1 MSEPK
6 EDKSGPKKTLS
17 LGGKLELK
25 KAPDHAGGGAV
36 GTVKQSFT
44 HGRSKTVAVEVKR
57 KRDVEPGKP
66 TGPQGTTTTT
76 TSQGQT
82 LIGLTE
88 QGRARSATIRQL
100 TSEER
105 AARIQVLKEA
115 LEEEKKAEHTPAAAP
130 AAPGQRPGD
139 PVVRDHSSD
148 SLRQRELEELRQIEE
163 LEKKKAAEEEQKLK
177 DTAGAKR
184 KEIVGLRL
192 PGGVTATDEEEDE
205 APRRGAAGRSRT
217 AGKAAPPSR
226 RSTGGQERR
235 QTGKVNLS
243 QIRVGEGEVEIVE
256 RTRSMASA
264 RRAREKE
271 KRRMAASEPQKIL
284 RDVVIPEVIT
294 VQELS
299 NRMAERG
306 GDVIKAL
313 MKLGVMATITQS
325 IDADTAELVAA
336 EFGHRIKRV
345 AESDV
350 EIGLQDSQESS
361 ETLVTRAPVVTIMG
375 HVDHGKTSLLD
386 AIRQTAVASREA
398 GGITQHI
405 GAYQAETPRGKITF
419 IDTPGHAAFTEMRA
433 RGARV
438 TDVVVLVVAADDG
451 IMPQTVEAITHA
463 KAAGVPILV
472 AINKMDLPAADP
484 NKVRQALLQHDIQVE
499 EMGGETLSVEVSAKT
514 KKNLDKLLETIL
526 LQAEVLDLKAN
537 PARTAKGVVIEAEID
552 KGRGA
557 VATVLVQQGTL
568 KVGDIFVTGHQWG
581 RVRAL
586 VNDHGKNV
594 ETAGPAEPVVVLGLT
609 GAPLAGDDFAVVDS
623 EARAREISDFRL
635 RKKRASMQV
644 ATATK
649 SSLEEMFSNI
659 RAGTSKILPVL
670 IKADVQGSLEAIR
683 GALEKA
689 AGDNTEV
696 RVKVLDSG
704 VGAISES
711 DVTLA
716 KASNGFIIG
725 FNVRANPQ
733 ARERA
738 TRDGVDIRY
747 YSIIYNII
755 DDVKQMLSG
764 LLAPEMR
771 EKFLGYA
778 QILQVFN
785 ITKVGK
791 VAGCKVTEGVVKRGA
806 KVRLLRDDVVIHEG
820 TLKTLKRVKDEV
832 KEVREGFECGMAFEN
847 YDDIKDGDRI
857 ECFEIEEIARQL

>member
-1 MSEPK
+1 
-6 EDKSGPKKTLS
+6 
-17 LGGKLELK
+17 
-25 KAPDHAGGGAV
+25 
-36 GTVKQSFT
+36 
-44 HGRSKTVAVEVKR
+44 
-57 KRDVEPGKP
+57 
-66 TGPQGTTTTT
+66 
-76 TSQGQT
+76 
-82 LIGLTE
+82 
-88 QGRARSATIRQL
+88 
-100 TSEER
+100 
-105 AARIQVLKEA
+105 
-115 LEEEKKAEHTPAAAP
+115 
-130 AAPGQRPGD
+130 
-139 PVVRDHSSD
+139 
-148 SLRQRELEELRQIEE
+148 
-163 LEKKKAAEEEQKLK
+163 
-177 DTAGAKR
+177 
-184 KEIVGLRL
+184 
-192 PGGVTATDEEEDE
+192 
-205 APRRGAAGRSRT
+205 
-217 AGKAAPPSR
+217 
-226 RSTGGQERR
+226 
-235 QTGKVNLS
+235 
-243 QIRVGEGEVEIVE
+243 
-256 RTRSMASA
+256 
-264 RRAREKE
+264 
-271 KRRMAASEPQKIL
+271 
-284 RDVVIPEVIT
+284 
-294 VQELS
+294 
-299 NRMAERG
+299 MAERG